1 MKKLISFAEEKKVH
15 PEDLREPRR
24 ASGRVPEHLL
34 RRRQPSLSEAGG
46 EEERGKR
53 QRKSDG
59 ETALTPVWDS
69 RRAGT
74 YPPELNFPQL
84 MSPVRVTHDGDT
96 RCALLHV

>member
-1 MKKLISFAEEKKVH
+1 MKKLISFTEEKNVH

-24 ASGRVPEHLL
+24 TSARVPEHLL
-34 RRRQPSLSEAGG
+34 QRRQPSLSEAG

-69 RRAGT
+69 RRAST
-74 YPPELNFPQL
+74 YPPELNSANVSCSSHP
-84 MSPVRVTHDGDT
+84 
-96 RCALLHV
+96 